1 MPDYPGVT
9 QVDTEDVTNTF
20 PTSSTASSRPFR
32 RYHAEHARR
41 RLAIGAT
48 AAGDR
53 LYFCLYNHK
62 DTALEERAQPSR
74 FLTDAYRQLPWV
86 KETTESEIRSERR
99 AEEYLLSRVDNAL
112 ADVRRSHSQDVTV
125 SLDEVEAEL
134 SEIQH
139 LLSESGDRGEQL
151 RDALQARIEF
161 AAGGVRRD

>member
-9 QVDTEDVTNTF
+9 QVEAEDVTDTF
-20 PTSSTASSRPFR
+20 PTSSTASSRSFR

-86 KETTESEIRSERR
+86 KEATESEIRSQRR

-139 LLSESGDRGEQL
+139 LLSESGTRGEQL